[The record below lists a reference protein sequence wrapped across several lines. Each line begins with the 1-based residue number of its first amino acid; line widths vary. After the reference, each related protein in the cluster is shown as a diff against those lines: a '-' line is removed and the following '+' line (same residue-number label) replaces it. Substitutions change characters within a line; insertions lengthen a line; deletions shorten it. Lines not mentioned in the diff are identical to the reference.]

1 MSNFTIMSYEV
12 KFKVGNSYSTRILTL
27 QGGSESEA
35 IDKLYSQGTV
45 PRGQQIVILSIRPA

>member
-1 MSNFTIMSYEV
+1 MSYEV

>member
-1 MSNFTIMSYEV
+1 MSYEV

-27 QGGSESEA
+27 HGGSESEA

-45 PRGQQIVILSIRPA
+45 PRGQQIIILSIRPA